1 MTAKEK
7 ELEGWLF
14 TLHAPS
20 YIPFMKYADNRELRE
35 KMYRAYASRGNRDNQ
50 YDNKEVIRKMVTLR
64 LEKAQLLG
72 YPTYAEYVLT
82 DRMAQTRRR

>member
-1 MTAKEK
+1 
-7 ELEGWLF
+7 
-14 TLHAPS
+14 
-20 YIPFMKYADNRELRE
+20 
-35 KMYRAYASRGNRDNQ
+35 MYRAYASRGNRDNQ

-82 DRMAQTRRR
+82 DRMAQNTETVNTFLGVSCWQLPILMPWPKNRK